1 MGMNKEEL
9 ESLSLE
15 EAFEKVDET
24 MRGLQAEGIPLED
37 SFRLYQEGMEL
48 LKYCSNKIEH
58 VEKQVLM
65 MGEEGELHEF

>member
-1 MGMNKEEL
+1 MGLNKEEL
-9 ESLSLE
+9 EVLSLE

-24 MRGLQAEGIPLED
+24 MRSLQLEGVPLED
-37 SFRLYQEGMEL
+37 SFKLYQEGMEL
-48 LKYCSNKIEH
+48 LKYCSDKIDR